1 MRETMDLRLLTV
13 TVNYGELDKDEQVC
27 NNNNSFV
34 NLNNGDQNNKT
45 IHLLLFVSID
55 HYFSY
60 IHDENKQ

>member
-34 NLNNGDQNNKT
+34 NLNNGDQNNKN
-45 IHLLLFVSID
+45 IQRYVVRRSI
-55 HYFSY
+55 
-60 IHDENKQ
+60 IKI

>member
-1 MRETMDLRLLTV
+1 MRETMDLRFLTV

-45 IHLLLFVSID
+45 IQRYVVRRSI
-55 HYFSY
+55 
-60 IHDENKQ
+60 IKI

>member
-45 IHLLLFVSID
+45 IQRYVVRRSI
-55 HYFSY
+55 
-60 IHDENKQ
+60 IKI